1 MDWFATAVRDEV
13 ELSTLYEP
21 SSWLVRNKQ
30 VDHLDAACVDYL
42 AVCRFVLLSSADA
55 DGRCDVTPR
64 GGPAGFVQVLDE
76 RTLAIPDASGN
87 RRIDTLRNV
96 VQTGRLGLLA
106 VLPGRGSTL
115 RINGRACVS
124 RDPALLGRLGPG
136 GRGGL
141 AALVLAVEEVFVHCP
156 KAFTLSGLWQSETW
170 PSRDQQPSPAAML
183 RGHVGADA
191 LTLADAELSMAA
203 PVVPRLD

>member
-1 MDWFATAVRDEV
+1 MDWFGTAVHDEA
-13 ELSTLYEP
+13 ELSGVYEP

-30 VDHLDAACVDYL
+30 IDHLDLACVDYL
-42 AVCRFVLLSSADA
+42 AVCRFIVLSSADA
-55 DGRCDVTPR
+55 DGRCDATPR
-64 GGPAGFVQVLDE
+64 GGPAGFVHVLDK

-124 RDPALLGRLGPG
+124 RDPVLLEQLSPAGKAP
-136 GRGGL
+136 L

-156 KAFTLSGLWQSETW
+156 KAFALSGLWQPETW
-170 PSRDQQPSPAAML
+170 PGKDQQPSPGAML
-183 RGHVGADA
+183 RGHVGEDT
-191 LTLADAELSMAA
+191 LTLADAEQSMADPLTA
-203 PVVPRLD
+203 RPG